1 MKACIIQPPYSR
13 NAADSEDFFKY
24 KMDCLDRCDDSLDI
38 IVLPEYSDVPFATST
53 LEETLFYHKKYI
65 DILLDKCAQ
74 TAKRCN
80 SMLFVNALYK
90 TETGYRNTTYCYN
103 RQGEVVGHYYKKH
116 LPPLELEVLKLDSDY
131 TFEFSEPYVLEM
143 EGIRFGF
150 LTCYD
155 FYFYEAFARIAR
167 EKVDVIIGCSLQR
180 SDSHDAIETMCR
192 TLAYNTN
199 AYVVRSSVSFDEKSE
214 ICGASMVV
222 TPEGKVLENMK
233 GRFGMACVEFDVTKK
248 YLKPQGFGNPDGP
261 HYQYIEYGRKPWQY
275 RAAGSAIVLDDKKM
289 PYPRV
294 CAHRGFSKVAPENSM
309 PAFGAAVAMGAEEIE
324 FDLWYT
330 KDGEIVSIHD
340 ANLDRVSDG
349 SGFIYEHTYEELKTF
364 DFGKKFGEAFA
375 GLRIITF
382 EDILRK
388 FACHVVM
395 NVHIKTLDD
404 DVDYNEDYFRK
415 IVALIDKYDCRPY
428 IYFMTGND
436 SLLRMAKRIAPD
448 ICRCCGEHERVIRRE
463 EEPGIVNRA
472 IAHGCEK
479 VQLFKPFFTKE
490 DIDKAH
496 EHGIICNVFYSD
508 DPEEAKEFLDMGV
521 DTILSNNYGV
531 VANRVKEYKNKK

>member
-13 NAADSEDFFKY
+13 NAADSDKFFEY
-24 KMDCLDRCDDSLDI
+24 KMDCLDKCDESLDI

-53 LEETLFYHKKYI
+53 LEETLFYHKMYI
-65 DILLDKCAQ
+65 NRLLDKCSE

-80 SMLFVNALYK
+80 AVLFVNALYETK
-90 TETGYRNTTYCYN
+90 TGYRNTTYCYN
-103 RQGEVVGHYYKKH
+103 RNGEVVGHYYKKH

-131 TFEFSEPYVLEM
+131 TFEFSEPYVLEID
-143 EGIRFGF
+143 GIRYGF

-192 TLAYNTN
+192 FLAYNTN
-199 AYVVRSSVSFDEKSE
+199 AYVIRSSVSFDEKSE

-222 TPEGKVLENMK
+222 NPEGKVLENMK
-233 GRFGMACVEFDVTKK
+233 GRFGMATAEFDVNKK

-261 HYQYIEYGRKPWQY
+261 HYSYIEYGRKPWQY

-309 PAFGAAVAMGAEEIE
+309 PAFGAAVALGAEEIE

-340 ANLDRVSDG
+340 SLLDRVSDG
-349 SGFIYEHTYEELKTF
+349 KGFIYEHTYEDLRKF

-375 GLRIITF
+375 GLKIITF
-382 EDILRK
+382 EEILQK
-388 FACHVVM
+388 LACHVIM

-404 DVDYNEDYFRK
+404 DVDYSEEYFRK
-415 IVALIDKYDCRPY
+415 IVDLIDKYDCRPY

-463 EEPGIVNRA
+463 EEPGIVKRA

-490 DIDKAH
+490 DIELAH
-496 EHGIICNVFYSD
+496 KHGIICNVFYSD
-508 DPEEAKEFLDMGV
+508 EPEETEKFLEMGV
-521 DTILSNNYGV
+521 DTVLSNNYLI
-531 VANRVKEYKNKK
+531 VANKVKELKNK